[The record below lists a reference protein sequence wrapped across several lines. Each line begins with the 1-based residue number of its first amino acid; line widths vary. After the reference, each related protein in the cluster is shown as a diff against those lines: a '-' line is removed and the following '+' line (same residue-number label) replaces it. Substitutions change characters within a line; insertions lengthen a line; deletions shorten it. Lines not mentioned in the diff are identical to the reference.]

1 MRCYSE
7 LICAFETKSVTDE
20 VATFTGIASTS
31 DVDAHNDVVEAGAF
45 EPIARK
51 ASGEPDV
58 LMLRDHDRSSVIG
71 GWKSFVQQG
80 TQLFVEGELCLA
92 VEKARET
99 HVLIKKGYLSGI
111 SVGFNV
117 PDGGIKWDRSTGRR
131 TIRKAILKECSIVAL
146 PANPGARITSVKSEI
161 ADFISTLGLDESDAE
176 LLIREGFKALVDARA
191 KDAKKPFG
199 DVSYADPGYQDDGKK
214 RYPVDTEARI
224 RAAWSYINM
233 PRNQQ
238 PYTSDQVAKIKA
250 RIVAAW
256 KDKIDSAGPPAA
268 QKAASL
274 LPFIGIDDHY
284 PLDEAMVSDDVRA
297 LLAQL
302 KGQSH
307 V

>member
-1 MRCYSE
+1 MRFSE
-7 LICAFETKSVTDE
+7 LNCAFETKSETDD

-31 DVDAHNDVVEAGAF
+31 DVDAHNDIVEAGAF
-45 EPIARK
+45 DPIARK

-58 LMLRDHDRSSVIG
+58 IMLRDHDRSSVIG

-80 TQLFVEGELCLA
+80 SQLIVEGELCLA

-99 HVLIKKGYLSGI
+99 YALLKKGFLSGL

-117 PDGGIKWDRSTGRR
+117 PQDGIKWDRSTGRR

-146 PANPGARITSVKSEI
+146 PANPGARIVSVKSEV
-161 ADFISTLGLDESDAE
+161 ADFISSLDLEPDDVE
-176 LLIREGFKALVDARA
+176 ILMREGFKALIDARV
-191 KDAKKPFG
+191 KDAQKPYG
-199 DVSYADPGYQDDGKK
+199 DVRYADPGYQDDGKK

-233 PRNQQ
+233 PRNQE

-256 KDKIDSAGPPAA
+256 KDKIDSAGPPSAK
-268 QKAASL
+268 KADSL

-302 KGQSH
+302 KGQDH